1 MNEFFEMR
9 KKFYEKRKIFLRSK
23 IQRELEILENKV
35 NFIESFLNDSI
46 NIRNKKKTVLIAECT
61 IEFKYSGSKR
71 IQINERY
78 L

>member
-1 MNEFFEMR
+1 MGEFFDMR
-9 KKFYEKRKIFLRSK
+9 KNFYENRKVFLRSK

-46 NIRNKKKTVLIAECT
+46 NIRNKKKSVLIVEC
-61 IEFKYSGSKR
+61 INMYNYSGSKGF
-71 IQINERY
+71 QINERH

>member
-1 MNEFFEMR
+1 MGEFFDMR
-9 KKFYEKRKIFLRSK
+9 KNFYEKRKVFLRSK

-46 NIRNKKKTVLIAECT
+46 NIRNKKKSVLIAEC
-61 IEFKYSGSKR
+61 INLYNYSGSKGF
-71 IQINERY
+71 QTNERH